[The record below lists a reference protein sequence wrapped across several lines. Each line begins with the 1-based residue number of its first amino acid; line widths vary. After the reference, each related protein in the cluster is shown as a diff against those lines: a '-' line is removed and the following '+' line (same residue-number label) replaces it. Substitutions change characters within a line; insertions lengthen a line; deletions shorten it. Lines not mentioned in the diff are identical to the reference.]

1 MFKNNLL
8 KFVENNRVFVY
19 FGSDIVNDYDVESF
33 IASKGSVVYKAGK
46 GSVYIAFHWIQ
57 RDEGLRYIVLWDS
70 LIWQFKQWSVCNIEY
85 SD

>member
-33 IASKGSVVYKAGK
+33 IASKGWVVYKAGK
-46 GSVYIAFHWIQ
+46 GSVYIAFH
-57 RDEGLRYIVLWDS
+57 
-70 LIWQFKQWSVCNIEY
+70 
-85 SD
+85 